1 MQIKNIFLF
10 IVIVLFCG
18 SFTKAEATEKR
29 HGFKAMPD
37 SNDWIKTALAQK
49 MMLDF
54 RFYCEQQKKKH
65 CTEPLVTLNPKIKRF
80 IKESDIGGVILFSEN
95 IQNTQQVI
103 LLNQEFQLAASQSK
117 SSVPLFIG
125 IDQEGGRVA
134 RLPRAEYAAFSGNM
148 AIGATYHAHKGD
160 YANEVGQAIGQQLH
174 QLGFNLN
181 FAPNVDVNNNPNN
194 PVINVRSFG
203 DNPTV
208 VGVLG
213 QAMSEGM
220 RSANILTTA
229 KHFPGHGNTS
239 IDSHSGLSAVI
250 SPRQELEKVE
260 LPPFRYLSETN
271 AVDFI
276 MSAHIQFPA
285 LDSSQITSK
294 TGVKI
299 TRPATLSRKIIT
311 GLLKKEYGFK
321 GLVISDALD
330 MGAIA
335 KHFTAEQAVAE
346 SFNAGVDVALMPMVI
361 DSPSQIKAFTH
372 LITRLKDK
380 VLKGDINKQ
389 ELWFS
394 YQSILATK
402 SKLKTKA
409 QEPRLQKLHNKEKG
423 QQVQIGHLEQPNQTQ
438 LQNKELQNKE
448 LHQQLSDKSLTLL
461 KGNGHLAI
469 YRPEINQHRDSAIYR
484 LLSVMPDSGKC
495 EAFSNAI
502 NDALVTKK
510 AKNPKV
516 KRVKLTCLS
525 EAALIHT
532 KSKNSGSLDSS
543 VESPINSLLS
553 SSQDSSL
560 NGSLSHDAKFD
571 GLLIGSISPKQS
583 PYEMVGV
590 DQTERRQLRSIST
603 NQKNTL
609 HKALFRKAKSLGL
622 QTVFV
627 SLRAPYEVE
636 YFKAQVDSVMSTYS
650 YNVYIES
657 SAAESNMEKSVIKG
671 EAYES
676 IAKQLFGLIKG
687 AGKSPVKT
695 AKEI

>member
-10 IVIVLFCG
+10 IVIALFCS

-54 RFYCEQQKKKH
+54 RFYCEQKKKH
-65 CTEPLVTLNPKIKRF
+65 CTEPLVVLNPEIKRF
-80 IKESDIGGVILFSEN
+80 IRESGIGGVILFSEN
-95 IQNTQQVI
+95 IQNTQQVTQ
-103 LLNQEFQLAASQSK
+103 LNQEFQLAASQSK
-117 SSVPLFIG
+117 SSLPLFIG

-134 RLPRAEYAAFSGNM
+134 RLPRVEYAAFSGNM
-148 AIGATYHAHKGD
+148 AIGATYHSHKAD

-203 DNPTV
+203 DNPKV

-220 RSANILTTA
+220 RHANILTTA

-285 LDSSQITSK
+285 LDNSQITSK
-294 TGVKI
+294 AGLQI

-311 GLLKKEYGFK
+311 GLLKKEYGFR

-335 KHFTAEQAVAE
+335 KHFTAEQAVTE
-346 SFNAGVDVALMPMVI
+346 TFNAGIDVALMPMVI
-361 DSPSQIKAFTH
+361 DSPSQINAFTH
-372 LITRLKDK
+372 LITKLKDK

-389 ELWFS
+389 ELWYS
-394 YQSILATK
+394 YQSILVTK
-402 SKLKTKA
+402 LKLKTKA
-409 QEPRLQKLHNKEKG
+409 QEPQDQQLHNKEKG
-423 QQVQIGHLEQPNQTQ
+423 QQ
-438 LQNKELQNKE
+438 LQNKG
-448 LHQQLSDKSLTLL
+448 LHQQLSDKSLTVL

-469 YRPEINQHRDSAIYR
+469 YRQETKQNRDNAIYR

-502 NDALVTKK
+502 NEAQAAKNT
-510 AKNPKV
+510 KNPKV
-516 KRVKLTCLS
+516 KRVELTCLS
-525 EAALIHT
+525 EAALIHSQ
-532 KSKNSGSLDSS
+532 SKNT
-543 VESPINSLLS
+543 
-553 SSQDSSL
+553 
-560 NGSLSHDAKFD
+560 GSLSHGAKFD

-590 DQTERRQLRSIST
+590 DQAERRQLRSIST
-603 NQKNTL
+603 NQKNARYM
-609 HKALFRKAKSLGL
+609 ALFKKAKSLGL

-650 YNVYIES
+650 YNVYFES
-657 SAAESNMEKSVIKG
+657 GTRSGSHEDSMENRVIKG

-695 AKEI
+695 AKGT

>member
-10 IVIVLFCG
+10 IVIALFCG
-18 SFTKAEATEKR
+18 SFTKTEATEKR
-29 HGFKAMPD
+29 HASKAMPD
-37 SNDWIKTALAQK
+37 SNNWIKTALAQK

-54 RFYCEQQKKKH
+54 RFYCEQKKKH
-65 CTEPLVTLNPKIKRF
+65 CTEPLVVLNPEIKRF
-80 IKESDIGGVILFSEN
+80 IRESGIGGVILFSEN
-95 IQNTQQVI
+95 IQNTQQVTQ
-103 LLNQEFQLAASQSK
+103 LNQEFQLAASQSN
-117 SSVPLFIG
+117 SSLPLLIG

-134 RLPRAEYAAFSGNM
+134 RLPRAEYVAFSGNM
-148 AIGATYHAHKGD
+148 AIGATYHSHKAD
-160 YANEVGQAIGQQLH
+160 FANEVGQAIGQQLH

-285 LDSSQITSK
+285 LDNSQITSK
-294 TGVKI
+294 AGLQI

-311 GLLKKEYGFK
+311 ELLKKEYGFK

-335 KHFTAEQAVAE
+335 KHFTSEQAVTE
-346 SFNAGVDVALMPMVI
+346 SFNAGIDVALMPMVI
-361 DSPSQIKAFTH
+361 DSPSQINAFTH
-372 LITRLKDK
+372 LITKLKDK

-389 ELWFS
+389 ELWYS

-409 QEPRLQKLHNKEKG
+409 QEPQDQQLHNKEKG
-423 QQVQIGHLEQPNQTQ
+423 QQ
-438 LQNKELQNKE
+438 LQNKE
-448 LHQQLSDKSLTLL
+448 LHQQLSDESLTVL

-469 YRPEINQHRDSAIYR
+469 YRQETKQNRDNAIYR

-502 NDALVTKK
+502 NDAQVAKN

-516 KRVKLTCLS
+516 KRVELTCLS
-525 EAALIHT
+525 EAALIHSQ
-532 KSKNSGSLDSS
+532 SKNTGSSNSSLDSS
-543 VESPINSLLS
+543 LESPINSLLS
-553 SSQDSSL
+553 SSQYSSL

-603 NQKNTL
+603 NQKNTRY
-609 HKALFRKAKSLGL
+609 KALLKKAKSLGL
-622 QTVFV
+622 QTIFV

-636 YFKAQVDSVMSTYS
+636 YVKANVDSVMSTYS
-650 YNVYIES
+650 YNVYFES
-657 SAAESNMEKSVIKG
+657 GTHEGTHKGNMENRVIKG

-695 AKEI
+695 AKGT

>member
-18 SFTKAEATEKR
+18 SFTEAEATEKH
-29 HGFKAMPD
+29 HGFKTMPD

-54 RFYCEQQKKKH
+54 RFYCEQKKKH
-65 CTEPLVTLNPKIKRF
+65 CTEPLVALNPKIKRF

-95 IQNTQQVI
+95 IQNTQQVTQ
-103 LLNQEFQLAASQSK
+103 LNQEFQLAASQSK
-117 SSVPLFIG
+117 ASLPLFIG

-148 AIGATYHAHKGD
+148 AIGATYHSHKAD

-203 DNPTV
+203 DNPRV

-220 RSANILTTA
+220 RNANILTTA

-239 IDSHSGLSAVI
+239 VDSHSGLSAVI

-285 LDSSQITSK
+285 LDNSQITSK
-294 TGVKI
+294 AGLQI

-311 GLLKKEYGFK
+311 GLLKKEYGFR

-335 KHFTAEQAVAE
+335 KHFTAEQAVTE
-346 SFNAGVDVALMPMVI
+346 TFNAGIDVALMPMVI
-361 DSPSQIKAFTH
+361 DSPSQINAFTH
-372 LITRLKDK
+372 LITKLKDK

-389 ELWFS
+389 ELWYS
-394 YQSILATK
+394 YQSILVTK
-402 SKLKTKA
+402 LKLKTKA
-409 QEPRLQKLHNKEKG
+409 QEPQDQQLHNKEKG
-423 QQVQIGHLEQPNQTQ
+423 QQ
-438 LQNKELQNKE
+438 LQNKG
-448 LHQQLSDKSLTLL
+448 LHQQLSDKSLTVL

-469 YRPEINQHRDSAIYR
+469 YRQETKQNRDNAIYR

-502 NDALVTKK
+502 NEAQAAKNT
-510 AKNPKV
+510 KNPKV
-516 KRVKLTCLS
+516 KRVELTCLS
-525 EAALIHT
+525 EAALIHSQ
-532 KSKNSGSLDSS
+532 SKNTGSLNSPLDSS
-543 VESPINSLLS
+543 LENPINSLLI
-553 SSQDSSL
+553 SSL
-560 NGSLSHDAKFD
+560 DTSLNGSLSGSLSHDAKFD

-590 DQTERRQLRSIST
+590 DQTERRQLRTIST
-603 NQKNTL
+603 NQKNARY
-609 HKALFRKAKSLGL
+609 KALFKKANSLGL
-622 QTVFV
+622 QTIFV

-650 YNVYIES
+650 YNVYFES
-657 SAAESNMEKSVIKG
+657 GTHEGSHEDSMENRVIKG

-695 AKEI
+695 AKGT

>member
-1 MQIKNIFLF
+1 
-10 IVIVLFCG
+10 
-18 SFTKAEATEKR
+18 
-29 HGFKAMPD
+29 
-37 SNDWIKTALAQK
+37 
-49 MMLDF
+49 MLDF
-54 RFYCEQQKKKH
+54 RFYCEQKKKH
-65 CTEPLVTLNPKIKRF
+65 CTEPLVALNPKIKRF

-95 IQNTQQVI
+95 IQNTQQVTQ
-103 LLNQEFQLAASQSK
+103 LNQAFQLAASQSN
-117 SSVPLFIG
+117 SSLPLLIA

-148 AIGATYHAHKGD
+148 AIGATYHSHKAD
-160 YANEVGQAIGQQLH
+160 FANEVGQAIGQQLH

-203 DNPTV
+203 DNPRV

-294 TGVKI
+294 AGLQI

-311 GLLKKEYGFK
+311 GLLKKEYGFR

-335 KHFTAEQAVAE
+335 KHFTAEQAVTE
-346 SFNAGVDVALMPMVI
+346 SFNAGIDVALMPMVI
-361 DSPSQIKAFTH
+361 DSPSQINAFTH
-372 LITRLKDK
+372 LLTKLKDK
-380 VLKGDINKQ
+380 VLKGDIDKQ
-389 ELWFS
+389 ELWYS

-409 QEPRLQKLHNKEKG
+409 QEPQLHNKEKD
-423 QQVQIGHLEQPNQTQ
+423 QQ
-438 LQNKELQNKE
+438 LQNKG
-448 LHQQLSDKSLTLL
+448 LHQQLSDKSLTVL

-469 YRPEINQHRDSAIYR
+469 YRQETKQNRDNAIYR

-495 EAFSNAI
+495 EAFSSAI
-502 NDALVTKK
+502 DDAQATKE

-516 KRVKLTCLS
+516 KRVELTCLS

-532 KSKNSGSLDSS
+532 KSKNTGSLNSPLNS
-543 VESPINSLLS
+543 LLENPINSLLS
-553 SSQDSSL
+553 SSQYSSL
-560 NGSLSHDAKFD
+560 DGSLSHDAKFD

-590 DQTERRQLRSIST
+590 DQTERRQLRTIST
-603 NQKNTL
+603 NQKNARY
-609 HKALFRKAKSLGL
+609 KALFKRAKSLGL
-622 QTVFV
+622 QTIFV

-650 YNVYIES
+650 YNVYFES
-657 SAAESNMEKSVIKG
+657 GTHEGSHEDSMENRVIKG

-695 AKEI
+695 AKGT